1 MLEMLMGGQSQ
12 MEIAKHFNLTS
23 KSVANEMAFLEKEG
37 LLKKAE
43 EQILTELYPLA
54 LKVMKKHLTEQEARV
69 GQTSIDG
76 AKAILKE
83 PLKRAA
89 IGENKAE
96 DMTLERWVIER
107 KIKRPAI
114 VEGEV
119 SNVEI
124 DRPIRSA
131 AGILSAG
138 QQSDGEQIQSGDN
151 HQREESDGLRREREG
166 GDTETQSKG

>member
-1 MLEMLMGGQSQ
+1 

-23 KSVANEMAFLEKEG
+23 KSVTNEMQFLEKEG
-37 LLKKAE
+37 LLQKAE
-43 EQILTELYPLA
+43 DEILTELYPLA
-54 LKVMKKHLTEQEARV
+54 LKVMKKHLVEQDARV

-89 IGENKAE
+89 IRENKSE

-131 AGILSAG
+131 PGILSAG
-138 QQSDGEQIQSGDN
+138 EQGDGEQIQSGDG
-151 HQREESDGLRREREG
+151 HQREEGDGLRGEREG
-166 GDTETQSKG
+166 SDPQSESKG